1 VQKLETVH
9 FISSLKISTEKEKE
23 DVEILPNIIAV
34 ETIDENVSTEV
45 QEVDSGSSHRHL
57 RSSVST
63 SKFTEEEVRRKK
75 MNQKRWLRRRSVGLK
90 KSNRNVVDGEK
101 RRRKNK
107 MKKYSDSVMSRRI
120 DGFGTIH
127 NTV

>member
-1 VQKLETVH
+1 MRPKCINH
-9 FISSLKISTEKEKE
+9 IS
-23 DVEILPNIIAV
+23 PNIIAV

-63 SKFTEEEVRRKK
+63 SKFTEKEVRRKK

-90 KSNRNVVDGEK
+90 KSNRNVVDGEM
-101 RRRKNK
+101 RREEEKTK
-107 MKKYSDSVMSRRI
+107 
-120 DGFGTIH
+120 
-127 NTV
+127 

>member
-90 KSNRNVVDGEK
+90 KSNRNVVDGEM
-101 RRRKNK
+101 RREEEKTK
-107 MKKYSDSVMSRRI
+107 
-120 DGFGTIH
+120 
-127 NTV
+127 